1 MSWISSI
8 IFPFPDAARKSSGQ
22 NKKAKLNAAGQIGLN
37 KSLHFFT
44 ELERKKAKHKR
55 KRKLKKKEKK
65 ERKGK
70 NKREEKR
77 KGRWERE
84 MERGIT
90 LLKKN

>member
-65 ERKGK
+65 RGKERIKGK
-70 NKREEKR
+70 KRE
-77 KGRWERE
+77 KGNGKGKWRE
-84 MERGIT
+84 ASPY
-90 LLKKN
+90 